1 MAILDG
7 VSAFSRCAASAHS
20 ALAALFCSSR
30 WKPRRYCKGD
40 EETSQFPLD
49 AVGAYDLKIVVPI
62 CGITS
67 MISHSSGNSSRYP
80 FTGLF
85 AHTVP

>member
-7 VSAFSRCAASAHS
+7 VSAFRRCACQRHFCFR
-20 ALAALFCSSR
+20 LRFFCSC
-30 WKPRRYCKGD
+30 WNPRLHCSGD
-40 EETSQFPLD
+40 ESTSQFPLD

-80 FTGLF
+80 FTGPF